1 MIYLQIFWNFFKIG
15 LFTFGGGY
23 AMIPLIV
30 EMAETTG
37 WIPIETVYD
46 FIAISETTPG
56 PIAINMATFVGTT
69 VGGAEGS
76 AFLGALV
83 ATLGVVLPSFIIIL
97 LIAALFTGFLK
108 NKTVNKALNGVKP
121 VVVGL
126 IIGTAVN
133 MAYKTLSLKPF
144 DFISLG
150 IMIAVAIACL
160 VYKKIRKKALSPI
173 IVILGAA
180 VLGMSFY
187 SL

>member
-1 MIYLQIFWNFFKIG
+1 MIYLQLFWNFFKIG

-30 EMAETTG
+30 EMAKTTG
-37 WIPIETVYD
+37 WIPVETVYD

-56 PIAINMATFVGTT
+56 PIAINMATFVGST
-69 VGGAEGS
+69 VGGEADS
-76 AFLGALV
+76 AIFGAIV

-108 NKTVNKALNGVKP
+108 NKFVGNALNGVKP
-121 VVVGL
+121 VVVAL

-133 MAYKTLSLKPF
+133 MMYRSLTAKPF
-144 DFISLG
+144 DYIALC
-150 IMIAVAIACL
+150 IMVAVMAAC
-160 VYKKIRKKALSPI
+160 VIYKKVRKKDLSPI
-173 IVILGAA
+173 AIILCSA
-180 VLGMSFY
+180 VLGMLFY